1 MKNIYKIA
9 GVFLLSALLFSCS
22 STRKLSKASE
32 LTMITDA
39 AEQGNVMFLIEA
51 LEQYPLYRGY
61 TESFLYDKDYSKV
74 EYGRLKQYATA
85 AQNDAEATI
94 FFDSLLIHKQSFV
107 IDSLSQ
113 RSITEVGEFYKYNH
127 SEHDYL
133 RDVLYDAY
141 FSDVKSLDYKN
152 RKTLYEAFKDTDLS
166 SEIEQPYHDLRDSLM
181 VDVMGALNSYFASE
195 RELLHQIEDVVR
207 YESQQYIEAGLEKI
221 LLAANE
227 KNDRGLFKQIFKR
240 KDIDN
245 YSFKEY
251 VNKTINEAYDYQ
263 YIEHILNDRLLEYLM
278 SSKEMRSMLF
288 NQYFND
294 AKYQNIY
301 IPNDA
306 LKTRLVWVIGRDD
319 VSNIQDIKDVGT
331 ALTVGSIAL
340 GFIPGIGAVAIA
352 ADVVDLA
359 YGLGQDGKINQATEQ
374 LANTIY
380 KDSSICIDD
389 YLSSVFNSL
398 KESQQ
403 STENNIR
410 KIFND
415 EF

>member
-1 MKNIYKIA
+1 M
-9 GVFLLSALLFSCS
+9 
-22 STRKLSKASE
+22 
-32 LTMITDA
+32 
-39 AEQGNVMFLIEA
+39 
-51 LEQYPLYRGY
+51 
-61 TESFLYDKDYSKV
+61 
-74 EYGRLKQYATA
+74 
-85 AQNDAEATI
+85 
-94 FFDSLLIHKQSFV
+94 
-107 IDSLSQ
+107 
-113 RSITEVGEFYKYNH
+113 
-127 SEHDYL
+127 
-133 RDVLYDAY
+133 LYDAY

-181 VDVMGALNSYFASE
+181 VDIMDVLNSYFASE

-207 YESQQYIEAGLEKI
+207 YESQQYIETGLEKI

-240 KDIDN
+240 EDMDN

-263 YIEHILNDRLLEYLM
+263 YIEHLVNDRLLEYLM

-294 AKYQNIY
+294 SKYQNIY

-352 ADVVDLA
+352 ADVVDIA
-359 YGLGQDGKINQATEQ
+359 YGLGQDDKINQATEQ

-380 KDSSICIDD
+380 KDSSKCIDG
-389 YLSSVFNSL
+389 YITSIFNSL

-403 STENNIR
+403 STENNIK

>member
-1 MKNIYKIA
+1 
-9 GVFLLSALLFSCS
+9 
-22 STRKLSKASE
+22 
-32 LTMITDA
+32 MITDA

-61 TESFLYDKDYSKV
+61 TASFLYDKDYSKV

-107 IDSLSQ
+107 IDALSQ

-263 YIEHILNDRLLEYLM
+263 YIEHLLNDRLLEYLM

>member
-1 MKNIYKIA
+1 M
-9 GVFLLSALLFSCS
+9 
-22 STRKLSKASE
+22 
-32 LTMITDA
+32 
-39 AEQGNVMFLIEA
+39 
-51 LEQYPLYRGY
+51 
-61 TESFLYDKDYSKV
+61 
-74 EYGRLKQYATA
+74 
-85 AQNDAEATI
+85 
-94 FFDSLLIHKQSFV
+94 
-107 IDSLSQ
+107 
-113 RSITEVGEFYKYNH
+113 
-127 SEHDYL
+127 
-133 RDVLYDAY
+133 LYDAY

-181 VDVMGALNSYFASE
+181 VDIMDVLNSYFASE

-207 YESQQYIEAGLEKI
+207 YESQQYIETGLEKI

-240 KDIDN
+240 EDMDN

-251 VNKTINEAYDYQ
+251 VNKTINESYDYQ
-263 YIEHILNDRLLEYLM
+263 YIEHLVNDRLLEYLM

-294 AKYQNIY
+294 SKYQNIY

-306 LKTRLVWVIGRDD
+306 LKTQLVWIIGRDD

-331 ALTVGSIAL
+331 ALTVGSIVL

-380 KDSSICIDD
+380 KDSSKCIDG
-389 YLSSVFNSL
+389 YITSIFNSL

-403 STENNIR
+403 STENNIK